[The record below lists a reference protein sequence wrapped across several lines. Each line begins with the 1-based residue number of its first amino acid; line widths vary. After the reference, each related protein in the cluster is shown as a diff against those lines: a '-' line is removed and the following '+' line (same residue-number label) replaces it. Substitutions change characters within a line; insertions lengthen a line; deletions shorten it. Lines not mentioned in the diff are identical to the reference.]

1 MCPLCHKCLLELFS
15 SVIDVALDLVDHG
28 DNITTSDK
36 IKIFPG
42 IEIGNANGP
51 DHTLAVS
58 FGQGPIHVQSLGV
71 RLMDEQQ
78 VDIVGL
84 QPGQRFFDALPGQLI
99 ASPRLAQFRRN
110 EDILPTK
117 AAFGHSLADDGFV
130 IVHVG
135 RIDETVADG
144 QGLPDSLLPCISFQH
159 PRTKTNSRH
168 SQAII
173 QNNVLVHATPPFI
186 LQIHKKRNCA

>member
-84 QPGQRFFDALPGQLI
+84 QTSQRFFDALPGQFI
-99 ASPRLAQFRRN
+99 ASPGLTEFRRN
-110 EDILPTK
+110 KDILPAK
-117 AAFGHSLADDGFV
+117 AALGYSLADHGF
-130 IVHVG
+130 IIIHVS
-135 RIDETVADG
+135 RIDKAV
-144 QGLPDSLLPCISFQH
+144 
-159 PRTKTNSRH
+159 TNG
-168 SQAII
+168 
-173 QNNVLVHATPPFI
+173 
-186 LQIHKKRNCA
+186 